1 VKFVGGVLVMAAVAC
16 YLAPDSHAAGCAE
29 RSAAHIAEHGG
40 LYADSAW
47 HVANGELPTCG
58 GNAEA
63 SRSYQ
68 NNTRSNN
75 NYDNDSR
82 FCERRWWC

>member
-1 VKFVGGVLVMAAVAC
+1 MKFVGGVLVMAAVAC

-63 SRSYQ
+63 STIPVSAKGGGGADARLLD
-68 NNTRSNN
+68 NTR
-75 NYDNDSR
+75 R
-82 FCERRWWC
+82 